1 MTVVVVFRRFGRMPQ
16 RSLNGHTM
24 RNNLPVTNREFDF
37 PDGATLL
44 SVTDTQS
51 HITYA
56 NAAFIA
62 VSGFERDDIVG
73 QPHNIVR
80 HPDMPK
86 EAFADMWRTLQ
97 GGESWSALV
106 KNRRRDGDHY
116 WVRANA
122 APVRRNNQLVGF
134 MSVRTKPGRD
144 EVQAAETLYAAMRAG
159 RAGHHAPYKGILIR
173 TGLLR
178 WTSLLQTASVGW
190 RVSAGA
196 LAGFGVVVG
205 ACAAAGLAGT
215 SLGTVAA
222 AAGAAALLNFFWL
235 RAQVCTPLA
244 TVLRVAQAAAVGSPE
259 SNVSLNRVDELGMLL
274 RAVNQSALS
283 LRSLVDDV
291 GLQTEGVHL
300 ASSEIASGN
309 NDLSART
316 EQTASSLE
324 ETSAAME
331 QLGATV
337 RQNADNA
344 TEANQL
350 AISASAVAT
359 RGGEAVS
366 EVVQTMKG
374 INDSAKK
381 MSDII
386 GVIDGIAFQTNI
398 LALNAAVEAAR
409 AGEQGRGFAV
419 VATEVRSLAGRSA
432 AAAKE
437 IKALIAASVERV
449 EQGSALVDRAGAT
462 MTEVV
467 ASINRVTAIM
477 GEISTASVEQSSG
490 VSQVGEAVG
499 QMDQATQ
506 QNAALVEQ
514 AAAAAESLKAQARK
528 LVEAVAVFKLTAEVR
543 HLTVAPMAPPS
554 ANAGTGERR
563 GPGRATNVARP
574 RFPAP
579 AVKKPARAAHG
590 PAGGAARTGTDD

>member
-1 MTVVVVFRRFGRMPQ
+1 
-16 RSLNGHTM
+16 M
-24 RNNLPVTNREFDF
+24 RNNQPVSQREFDYA
-37 PDGATLL
+37 DDATLM

-62 VSGFERDDIVG
+62 VSGFDREEVLG
-73 QPHNIVR
+73 QPHNMVR

-106 KNRRRDGDHY
+106 KNRRKNGDHY

-122 APVRRNNQLVGF
+122 APVRRDNQLVGY
-134 MSVRTKPGRD
+134 MSVRTKPTRD
-144 EVQAAETLYAAMRAG
+144 EVQAAESLYREIREG
-159 RAGHHAPYKGILIR
+159 RASNRAIYKGILIR
-173 TGLLR
+173 TGVMR
-178 WTSLLQTASVGW
+178 WASVLQTASMGW
-190 RVSAGA
+190 RLGAGTLLSAGIVIGAAA
-196 LAGFGVVVG
+196 LSGLTGAALGVV
-205 ACAAAGLAGT
+205 
-215 SLGTVAA
+215 
-222 AAGAAALLNFFWL
+222 AGAAATAALANFLWL
-235 RAQVCTPLA
+235 RVQVSVPLA
-244 TVLRVAQAAAVGSPE
+244 TVLRVAKAAAAGSPE
-259 SNVSLNRVDELGMLL
+259 RNVMLNRVDELGMLL
-274 RAVNQSALS
+274 RAVNQSALN

-291 GLQTEGVHL
+291 SLQTEGVHL

-324 ETSAAME
+324 ETAASME

-337 RQNADNA
+337 KQNSDNA
-344 TEANQL
+344 READEL
-350 AISASAVAT
+350 AKSASTVAAQ
-359 RGGEAVS
+359 GGVVVS
-366 EVVQTMKG
+366 QVVETMRD
-374 INDSAKK
+374 IQASSKK
-381 MSDII
+381 IADII

-432 AAAKE
+432 EAAKE
-437 IKALIAASVERV
+437 IKSLIGASVERV
-449 EQGSALVDRAGAT
+449 EQGTVLADKAGAT

-467 ASINRVTAIM
+467 TSINRVTSIM
-477 GEISTASVEQSSG
+477 GEISSASVEQSSG

-514 AAAAAESLKAQARK
+514 SAAAAESLKSQALL
-528 LVEAVAVFKLTAEVR
+528 LVEAVGVFKTGGKEAP
-543 HLTVAPMAPPS
+543 VAPAYKAAPAANAPS
-554 ANAGTGERR
+554 AERR
-563 GPGRATNVARP
+563 SLDRAKKGSSQKTENKAR
-574 RFPAP
+574 
-579 AVKKPARAAHG
+579 
-590 PAGGAARTGTDD
+590 